1 MKILALLFALLLSL
15 GNAFS
20 QESIEDYEFLAS
32 AQSVVI
38 ENTELV
44 NLHFQNKLIQAFVE
58 RPELLTDEDPTK
70 LIEAIEELASQGLPN
85 KVKLK
90 FSVAVRKPFIKIAHE
105 VRTIVRKYGLSAGI
119 AYGALTIAGYVVP
132 VILAA
137 VGQPQ
142 LAAIIGTIP
151 VASIFLVSMITVS
164 KFIDHGKMVK
174 LYGGKDQFR
183 YYKKL
188 HKEVNKSLHLK
199 GKSSLIV
206 PLEKVSENELKAVVL
221 SSSNFFDKYISLI
234 DHKRSKLDVRQFKY
248 FMDEN
253 EAWDATLSKIKS
265 SGVSDE
271 LKVASM
277 LHYIQVTNPNLY
289 AEIQMAFPK
298 SFVIISKFDFSQDLK
313 NWTLAVAHAESKQE
327 LEETVP
333 FIPIGARI
341 LDVVKIWA
349 KCVVPHLIEDTKGLS
364 ISSYQALSKSLMA
377 LEISAELNPAKLV
390 DESWRN
396 EFLSYL
402 QTTLVSKH

>member
-1 MKILALLFALLLSL
+1 
-15 GNAFS
+15 
-20 QESIEDYEFLAS
+20 
-32 AQSVVI
+32 
-38 ENTELV
+38 
-44 NLHFQNKLIQAFVE
+44 
-58 RPELLTDEDPTK
+58 
-70 LIEAIEELASQGLPN
+70 
-85 KVKLK
+85 
-90 FSVAVRKPFIKIAHE
+90 
-105 VRTIVRKYGLSAGI
+105 
-119 AYGALTIAGYVVP
+119 
-132 VILAA
+132 
-137 VGQPQ
+137 
-142 LAAIIGTIP
+142 
-151 VASIFLVSMITVS
+151 
-164 KFIDHGKMVK
+164 
-174 LYGGKDQFR
+174 
-183 YYKKL
+183 
-188 HKEVNKSLHLK
+188 
-199 GKSSLIV
+199 
-206 PLEKVSENELKAVVL
+206 
-221 SSSNFFDKYISLI
+221 
-234 DHKRSKLDVRQFKY
+234 
-248 FMDEN
+248 
-253 EAWDATLSKIKS
+253 
-265 SGVSDE
+265 
-271 LKVASM
+271 M